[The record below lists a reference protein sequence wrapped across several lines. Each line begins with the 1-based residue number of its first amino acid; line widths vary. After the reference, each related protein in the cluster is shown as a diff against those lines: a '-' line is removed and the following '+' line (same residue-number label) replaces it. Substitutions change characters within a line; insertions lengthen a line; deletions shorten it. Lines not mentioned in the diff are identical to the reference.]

1 MIRSGCKIDQLIDC
15 LFRIESEYRQRTSL
29 NMDGTLNFSISS
41 QNFISR
47 MFLQGV
53 NLNDCDYDGRTA
65 LHICASEGHLDCT
78 KFLINIAKVNTD
90 CRDR

>member
-1 MIRSGCKIDQLIDC
+1 
-15 LFRIESEYRQRTSL
+15 
-29 NMDGTLNFSISS
+29 MDGTHNFDIFFSK
-41 QNFISR
+41 NFISR

>member
-1 MIRSGCKIDQLIDC
+1 MNRK
-15 LFRIESEYRQRTSL
+15 
-29 NMDGTLNFSISS
+29 LNFRFLP
-41 QNFISR
+41 NTSR

-65 LHICASEGHLDCT
+65 LHICASEGHLECT